1 MATTDVE
8 PLFLDTNVLIYANV
22 AESPFHESAINAIKT
37 AQRSKRT
44 LWISRQVIRE
54 YLVSLTRPQAFKKLS
69 KGTVLDQVDQ
79 FIERFDVADDI
90 LAVTEQLIQL
100 LKDYQVGGK
109 QIHDANIVATM
120 LAYRIPCLLTHN
132 MKDFERFEDVIRIE
146 SIDDNA
152 D

>member
-1 MATTDVE
+1 MATTDAE

-37 AQRSKRT
+37 AQQAERT

-54 YLVSLTRPQAFKKLS
+54 YLVSLTRPQTFKTLPKS
-69 KGTVLDQVDQ
+69 TVLDQVDQ

-90 LAVTEQLIQL
+90 PAVTEQLTQL

-120 LAYRIPCLLTHN
+120 LAYQIPCLLTHN
-132 MKDFERFEDVIRIE
+132 LKDFERFADIIRIE
-146 SIDDNA
+146 SIDNNTD
-152 D
+152 